1 MSSFININGT
11 LFPEEGASLPATSRA
26 ISYGDGCFE
35 TLVSYKSKFLHF
47 EDHFFR
53 LQEGLQYLEM
63 ISNLSKDQLLTE
75 ILKLIEKNELEDEHS
90 VVRIQC
96 YREGSSGYFDI
107 SDRSGF
113 IISSRTIQNRAV
125 SISLTTVS
133 IPAIPSSALERKVK
147 LSNSVNYIKAAQEA
161 KKKEGDDA
169 LMLTVDSKI
178 SETTISNIF
187 WIKGNQVFTPS
198 VNCDL
203 LPGVTRSILIELIDQ
218 DSELEL
224 MEGEFEL
231 EDIYSAEAVFCT
243 NSVMEMMPVSGIDDH
258 LYKTEHSVFEKLK
271 GDFKVYKE
279 RSLKVE

>member
-11 LFPEEGASLPATSRA
+11 LIPEEEASLPATSRA
-26 ISYGDGCFE
+26 LSYGDGCFE

-47 EDHFFR
+47 EDHFAR
-53 LQEGLQYLEM
+53 LQSGLKYLDM
-63 ISNLSKDQLLTE
+63 NLDLTKDLLKSE
-75 ILKLIEKNELEDEHS
+75 VQKLLKKNELEDEDS

-113 IISSRTIQNRAV
+113 IISNR
-125 SISLTTVS
+125 SIPLGSDSIKLKTVS
-133 IPAIPSSALERKVK
+133 IPAIPSAALERKVK
-147 LSNSVNYIKAAQEA
+147 LSNSINYIKAAQEA
-161 KKKEGDDA
+161 KKKGGDDA

-187 WIKGNQVFTPS
+187 WVKGNQVFTPS

-203 LPGVTRSILIELIDQ
+203 LPGVTRSILIALINQ

-224 MEGEFEL
+224 IEGLFGL

-243 NSVMEMMPVSGIDDH
+243 NSVMEMKPVSRIDDFS
-258 LYKTEHSVFEKLK
+258 YKTDHSIVEKLK
-271 GDFKVYKE
+271 DDFKVYKDK
-279 RSLKVE
+279 RLC

>member
-11 LFPEEGASLPATSRA
+11 LIPEEASLPATSRA
-26 ISYGDGCFE
+26 LSYGDGCFE

-47 EDHFFR
+47 EDHFAR
-53 LQEGLQYLEM
+53 LQSGLKYLDM
-63 ISNLSKDQLLTE
+63 NLDLTKDLLKSE
-75 ILKLIEKNELEDEHS
+75 VQKLLKKNELEDEDS

-113 IISSRTIQNRAV
+113 IISNR
-125 SISLTTVS
+125 SIPLGSDSIKLKTVS
-133 IPAIPSSALERKVK
+133 IPAIPSAALERKVK
-147 LSNSVNYIKAAQEA
+147 LSNTINYIKAAQEA
-161 KKKEGDDA
+161 KKKGGDDA
-169 LMLTVDSKI
+169 LMLTIDKRI

-187 WIKGNQVFTPS
+187 WVKGNQVFTPS

-203 LPGVTRSILIELIDQ
+203 LPGVTRSILIALINQ

-224 MEGEFEL
+224 IEGLFGL

-243 NSVMEMMPVSGIDDH
+243 NSVMEMKSVSSVDDH
-258 LYKTEHSVFEKLK
+258 LYKTEHSVSEKLK
-271 GDFKVYKE
+271 DDFKVYKE
-279 RSLKVE
+279 KRLC

>member
-11 LFPEEGASLPATSRA
+11 LFPEEEDSLPATSRA

-47 EDHFFR
+47 EDHFAR
-53 LQEGLQYLEM
+53 LQSGLKYLEM
-63 ISNLSKDQLLTE
+63 NLDLTKEQLLSE
-75 ILKLIEKNELEDEHS
+75 IQKLLEKNELEDENS

-107 SDRSGF
+107 SDQSGF
-113 IISSRTIQNRAV
+113 IISNR
-125 SISLTTVS
+125 SIPERGDSIKLKTVS
-133 IPAIPSSALERKVK
+133 IPAIPTAALDRKVK
-147 LSNSVNYIKAAQEA
+147 LSNSINYIKAAQEA
-161 KKKEGDDA
+161 IKKGGDDA
-169 LMLTVDSKI
+169 LMLTVDLKI

-198 VNCDL
+198 ANCDL

-231 EDIYSAEAVFCT
+231 QDIYSAEAVFCT
-243 NSVMEMMPVSGIDDH
+243 NSVMEMKPVAGVDDQ
-258 LYKTEHSVFEKLK
+258 LYKKEHSVFEKLK
-271 GDFKVYKE
+271 NDFKAYKE
-279 RSLKVE
+279 RYLKGD

>member
-1 MSSFININGT
+1 MSSFVNINGT
-11 LFPEEGASLPATSRA
+11 LIPQEEASLPATSRA
-26 ISYGDGCFE
+26 VSYGDGCFE

-47 EDHFFR
+47 EDHFSR
-53 LQEGLQYLEM
+53 LQSGLNYLEM
-63 ISNLSKDQLLTE
+63 NLDLTKDQMKSEVQKLLE
-75 ILKLIEKNELEDEHS
+75 NNELENEDS

-113 IISSRTIQNRAV
+113 IISNR
-125 SISLTTVS
+125 SIPERPESIKLKTVS
-133 IPAIPSSALERKVK
+133 IPSIPSIALERKVK
-147 LSNSVNYIKAAQEA
+147 LSNSINYIKAAQEA
-161 KKKEGDDA
+161 KKKGGDDA
-169 LMLTVDSKI
+169 LMLTIDSKI

-203 LPGVTRSILIELIDQ
+203 LPGVTRSILIKLIDQ
-218 DSELEL
+218 DTELRL
-224 MEGEFEL
+224 IEGAFGP

-243 NSVMEMMPVSGIDDH
+243 NSVMEMKSVSSVDDH

-271 GDFKVYKE
+271 DDFKVYKE
-279 RSLKVE
+279 KWLC

>member
-1 MSSFININGT
+1 MRRFININGA
-11 LFPEEGASLPATSRA
+11 LIPGEEASLPATSRA
-26 ISYGDGCFE
+26 VSYGDGCFE

-47 EDHFFR
+47 EDHFAR
-53 LQEGLQYLEM
+53 LQSGLKYLEM
-63 ISNLSKDQLLTE
+63 NLDLTIDQLMSE
-75 ILKLIEKNELEDEHS
+75 IRKLLEENELEDEDS
-90 VVRIQC
+90 VIRIQC

-107 SDRSGF
+107 SDRSSF
-113 IISSRTIQNRAV
+113 IISNR
-125 SISLTTVS
+125 SIPQRSGSLKLKTVS
-133 IPAIPSSALERKVK
+133 VRAIPTTALERKVK
-147 LSNSVNYIKAAQEA
+147 LSNSINYIKAAQEA

-224 MEGEFEL
+224 IEGAFGL
-231 EDIYSAEAVFCT
+231 EEIYSSEAVFCT
-243 NSVMEMMPVSGIDDH
+243 NSVMEMKPVASVDDH
-258 LYKTEHSVFEKLK
+258 YYKTEHSLFEKLK
-271 GDFKVYKE
+271 NDFKVYKE
-279 RSLKVE
+279 KWLC

>member
-11 LFPEEGASLPATSRA
+11 LIPEEEASLPATSRA
-26 ISYGDGCFE
+26 LSYGDGCFE

-47 EDHFFR
+47 EDHFAR
-53 LQEGLQYLEM
+53 LQSGLKYLDM
-63 ISNLSKDQLLTE
+63 NLDLTKDLLKSE
-75 ILKLIEKNELEDEHS
+75 VQKLLKKNELEDEDS

-113 IISSRTIQNRAV
+113 IISNR
-125 SISLTTVS
+125 SIPLGSDSIKLKTVS
-133 IPAIPSSALERKVK
+133 IPAIPSAALERKVK
-147 LSNSVNYIKAAQEA
+147 LSNSINYIKAAQEA
-161 KKKEGDDA
+161 KKKGGDDA
-169 LMLTVDSKI
+169 LMLTIDKRI

-187 WIKGNQVFTPS
+187 WVKGNQVFTPS

-203 LPGVTRSILIELIDQ
+203 LPGVTRSILIALINQ

-224 MEGEFEL
+224 IEGLFGL

-243 NSVMEMMPVSGIDDH
+243 NSVMEMKSVSSVDDH
-258 LYKTEHSVFEKLK
+258 LYKTEHSVSEKLK
-271 GDFKVYKE
+271 DDFKVYKE
-279 RSLKVE
+279 KRLC